1 MRRPR
6 VARDAAIAIGAGIAA
21 AGFVVGGVAV
31 LTFLISEIR
40 IGYAP
45 TSYEIGKGVDVGH
58 DVLLA
63 AAFAIV
69 AAAAAGRIDRR
80 EHRFALAAMVAALA
94 FAAWTASQAL
104 YGVSEPRGFDPQVT
118 VDALE
123 ALAASA
129 LAAASVL
136 AAVAF
141 RRGESCQAQDL
152 SRRDGLLTWAA
163 VGLGV
168 SLALSTASGI
178 VSLVNIELVGIG
190 NDGFRLSTAGVA
202 TGIVGA
208 VFAAIGFLVS
218 RRGQEQGGSRW
229 MSRREAFIALALAA
243 FLIGFALTGIGDA
256 TTASA
261 TARDDLAPDLVTTSY
276 WLEAVSAWALAA
288 GAAVVAAG
296 FFISSRSTRSSTS
309 N

>member
-1 MRRPR
+1 
-6 VARDAAIAIGAGIAA
+6 V
-21 AGFVVGGVAV
+21 
-31 LTFLISEIR
+31 IR
-40 IGYAP
+40 FGLAP
-45 TSYEIGKGVDVGH
+45 SSYEIGKGADVGH
-58 DVLLA
+58 DLLLA
-63 AAFAIV
+63 AAFATV
-69 AAAAAGRIDRR
+69 AVAAAGRIDRR
-80 EHRFALAAMVAALA
+80 EQRFALAAIVAALA

-104 YGVSEPRGFDPQVT
+104 YGVSEPRGFDTQVT

-152 SRRDGLLTWAA
+152 SRRDGLLVWAA

-178 VSLVNIELVGIG
+178 VYLVNIELVSIG

-202 TGIVGA
+202 TGTVGA
-208 VFAAIGFLVS
+208 ALAAIGFLVS
-218 RRGQEQGGSRW
+218 RRKQQKSEAGW
-229 MSRREAFIALALAA
+229 MSRREAFIALALAV
-243 FLIGFALTGIGDA
+243 FVIGFALTGIGDA

-261 TARDDLAPDLVTTSY
+261 SARDDFAPDLVTTSY
-276 WLEAVSAWALAA
+276 WLEAVSAWVLAA
-288 GAAVVAAG
+288 GAGVVAAG